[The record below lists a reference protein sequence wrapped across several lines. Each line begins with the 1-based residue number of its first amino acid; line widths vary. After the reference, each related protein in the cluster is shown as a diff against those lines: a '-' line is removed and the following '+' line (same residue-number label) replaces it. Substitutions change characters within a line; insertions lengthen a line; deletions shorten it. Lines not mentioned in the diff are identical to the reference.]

1 MLPLPPLY
9 PITDARL
16 PLSLSAQI
24 RRFGEAGFPL
34 VQFRGKPLGVEE
46 QWRELRLALQESH
59 AQGGWPL
66 IVVNDRADLA
76 VLAAA
81 EGLAPWGLHLGQGD
95 LPPTEARRLPGLA
108 EVHLGTSTHDMAEW
122 EAVDPSCDH
131 AGVGPVRG
139 TATKADHAP
148 PLGFEGLAQGCAR
161 LRARGLAPVA
171 IGGLGPE
178 DAAEAFQCGAESMAM
193 VSALADAADPATL
206 LWEAQ
211 AARWRA
217 LPPFRRGQSVVLAGS
232 SGAGKSTLGAA
243 LARRLGLPFQD
254 LDEMIAAREGIS
266 IPDLFTTRGEA
277 AFRELEGR
285 TAAACLARPSVLALG
300 GGAWEVAA
308 VRQAVAEAGAAP
320 LWLAEP
326 PQRCW
331 ARVAQDPN
339 RPLAQDQEAFLG
351 RHRARM
357 GAWSLLPSVLS
368 LGRSAD
374 VIADLLAGAVD

>member
-24 RRFGEAGFPL
+24 RRYGEAGFPL

-59 AQGGWPL
+59 AHGGWPL
-66 IVVNDRADLA
+66 IVVNDRADLV

-81 EGLAPWGLHLGQGD
+81 EGLSPWGLHLGQGD
-95 LPPTEARRLPGLA
+95 LPPAEARRLPGLA
-108 EVHLGTSTHDMAEW
+108 EVHLGTSTHDLAEW
-122 EAVDPSCDH
+122 ETVDPACDH

-139 TATKADHAP
+139 TATKADPAA
-148 PLGFEGLAQGCAR
+148 PLGFEGLAQGCSR
-161 LRARGLAPVA
+161 LRARGVAPVA

-178 DAAEAFQCGAESMAM
+178 DLDAAFRGGAESLAM
-193 VSALADAADPATL
+193 VSALAEAADPATL

-217 LPPFRRGQSVVLAGS
+217 RPPFQRGQSVVLAGS

-243 LARRLGLPFQD
+243 LARRLSLPFQD
-254 LDEMIAAREGIS
+254 LDDVITAQEGAS
-266 IPDLFTTRGEA
+266 IPDVFRVRGEG
-277 AFRELEGR
+277 AFRALEGN
-285 TAAACLARPSVLALG
+285 TAAACLAHPSVLALG

-308 VRQAVAEAGAAP
+308 VRQAVVEAGAAP

-326 PQRCW
+326 PRRCW

-339 RPLAQDQEAFLG
+339 RPLAQDETAFLA
-351 RHRARM
+351 RHRSRLP
-357 GAWSLLPSVLS
+357 AWSLLPSVLP

-374 VIADLLAGAVD
+374 VIADLLVGAVD